1 MVKGYFLVNGRLDG
15 PIKWLD
21 SDNDMHRKP
30 GNGIVVEMV
39 KNVLGQWGYLSKKS
53 ISVAMTMAY

>member
-1 MVKGYFLVNGRLDG
+1 MNGRLDG

-39 KNVLGQWGYLSKKS
+39 KNVLGQWGYLSKNS
-53 ISVAMTMAY
+53 ISMAMTMAY